1 MKQIMKETE
10 QTLVE
15 MELTLLVRTTEKLEK
30 ELANLVEVAK
40 KN

>member
-1 MKQIMKETE
+1 MKQVLKETE

-30 ELANLVEVAK
+30 ELASLVEVTRE
-40 KN
+40 N